1 MKRTLA
7 IAFWAAA
14 VAAPVLAS
22 LVAIAQFPP
31 GADIPLHWD
40 AQLKVDR
47 WGSPWAILP
56 VSLIM
61 SGTNVLIALAYL
73 FSDRLYD
80 LGLVHRVSRK
90 ATRPFL
96 CGTAA
101 FVVMVIVAI
110 LVVWTERA
118 LAAMA

>member
-1 MKRTLA
+1 MKRALA

-14 VAAPVLAS
+14 IAAPALAC

-31 GADIPLHWD
+31 GADIPLHWN
-40 AQLKVDR
+40 AQLEIDR
-47 WGSPWAILP
+47 WGSPWEMLP
-56 VSLIM
+56 ASLIM
-61 SGTNVLIALAYL
+61 SGVNALLALSYL

-80 LGLVHRVSRK
+80 LGLVHGVSRK

-101 FVVMVIVAI
+101 FMVAVIVAI
-110 LVVWTERA
+110 LVVWTTQG
-118 LAAMA
+118 LVAMA